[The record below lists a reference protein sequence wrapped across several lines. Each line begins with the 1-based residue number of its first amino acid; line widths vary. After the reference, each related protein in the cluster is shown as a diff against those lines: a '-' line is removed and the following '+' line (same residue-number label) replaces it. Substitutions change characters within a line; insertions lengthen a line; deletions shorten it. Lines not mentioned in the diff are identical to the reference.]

1 MNKVININFQG
12 RILPIEEQAYEILKQ
27 YIESLRVYFA
37 NEEGRDEIINDI
49 ECRIAELCE
58 DRLKK
63 GTVCIAANDIDLIIT
78 SIGRPADFEAQDGFE
93 QSTAA
98 TAHNSNDG
106 RQQNAQQNTSGNNN
120 SNFYRDGNRP
130 KRLYRDEQNK
140 VLGGVCSGIANY
152 FVIEPWIVR
161 ILWLFLIGLNVL
173 AYIIMWIAVPS
184 TSVKV
189 VGGVRKRLFRD
200 IDKKI
205 IEVMLDNSEKTKN
218 AEKYMF
224 GKE

>member
-63 GTVCIAANDIDLIIT
+63 GTVCIAANDIELIIT

-93 QSTAA
+93 ASASQSGQST
-98 TAHNSNDG
+98 N
-106 RQQNAQQNTSGNNN
+106 QNNYQNNNQNTSGGNY
-120 SNFYRDGNRP
+120 SNFDSSGNRP
-130 KRLYRDEQNK
+130 KRLYRD
-140 VLGGVCSGIANY
+140 
-152 FVIEPWIVR
+152 
-161 ILWLFLIGLNVL
+161 
-173 AYIIMWIAVPS
+173 
-184 TSVKV
+184 
-189 VGGVRKRLFRD
+189 
-200 IDKKI
+200 
-205 IEVMLDNSEKTKN
+205 
-218 AEKYMF
+218 
-224 GKE
+224 